1 MQNSK
6 VLFFCGLVLFS
17 ILRNNDNNDNDHKQI
32 QISLE
37 AKCLFGQ
44 NNNLKITAV
53 LVQILT

>member
-17 ILRNNDNNDNDHKQI
+17 ILHNNDNNDNDHKQT

-37 AKCLFGQ
+37 AKCLFGE
-44 NNNLKITAV
+44 NNLKITAV